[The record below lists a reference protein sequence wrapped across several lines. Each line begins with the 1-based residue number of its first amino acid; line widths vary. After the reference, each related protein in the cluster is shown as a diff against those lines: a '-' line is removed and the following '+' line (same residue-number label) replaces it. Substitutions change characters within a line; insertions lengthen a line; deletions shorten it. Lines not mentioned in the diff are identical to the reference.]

1 MLNHK
6 YIKEHSL
13 NFVTYHYVRP
23 VKKSLQP
30 NLAALEF
37 DEFKRQVDYFCNN
50 FEVIAGD
57 NLLEII
63 NKKIITKKPKIIL
76 TFDDGYID
84 HYKYVFP
91 YLRKKNISGYFYP
104 PKKVI
109 ENKTVLDVNKIQ
121 FFLEKEQNRDKILK
135 EIDNILLKKK
145 NIQISDLD
153 ISSINLNSDYDNE
166 KTVLIKKILQYF
178 LPPDEKKIIID
189 ELFGKITGENSALL
203 AKKLYMNTGHVQ
215 EMNSEKM
222 VFGCHGD
229 NHVWLEF
236 LSKENQKKEI
246 LDGINFLKKIN
257 IDVKNISVCY
267 PYGSYND
274 DSLEILKEL
283 KISFALTSKNGN
295 VNSNNIANKFEY
307 LRFDTNL
314 FKL

>member
-63 NKKIITKKPKIIL
+63 NKKIITKKPKVIL

-104 PKKVI
+104 PKKGI

-135 EIDNILLKKK
+135 EIDNILIKKR

-153 ISSINLNSDYDNE
+153 ISSINLKSAYDNE

-189 ELFGKITGENSALL
+189 ELFEKITGENSALL

-283 KISFALTSKNGN
+283 KISFALTVKNGN

>member
-104 PKKVI
+104 SKKAI
-109 ENKTVLDVNKIQ
+109 ENKTVLEVNKIH

-135 EIDNILLKKK
+135 EIDNILIKKR

-203 AKKLYMNTGHVQ
+203 AKKLYMNTNHVQ
-215 EMNSEKM
+215 EMNSENM

-283 KISFALTSKNGN
+283 KISFALTVKNGN

>member
-63 NKKIITKKPKIIL
+63 NKKIITRKPKIIL

-135 EIDNILLKKK
+135 EIDNILLKKR

-153 ISSINLNSDYDNE
+153 ISSINLKSAYDNE

-203 AKKLYMNTGHVQ
+203 AKKLYMNTNHVQ
-215 EMNSEKM
+215 EMNSENM

-267 PYGSYND
+267 PYGSYNE

-283 KISFALTSKNGN
+283 KISFALTVKNGN

>member
-63 NKKIITKKPKIIL
+63 NKKIITKKPKVIL

-135 EIDNILLKKK
+135 EIDNILIKKR

-153 ISSINLNSDYDNE
+153 ISSINLKSAYDNE

-283 KISFALTSKNGN
+283 KISFALTVKNGN